1 MLKLLFLIFSLKRII
16 FIAVIITALSFAA
29 FGQTTR
35 SKTTRKSSSGNK
47 AIGGSTKIAVRKTNS
62 ILQPVTPV
70 ADHHTHIWSENA
82 SALIR
87 EPLMPVVELP
97 DDLKRLLQDKE
108 KFGGRDKNPAALADL
123 YTKDFLMLN
132 PSAPA
137 WLRGERALSY
147 VTNSTTMARLLP
159 TAYDIEGS
167 AGYVAGYEAEIQG
180 ESTKYVSN
188 FLYVVKKGPD
198 AKWRISSEVFTTN
211 PPAMPKELPVERL
224 IAEMD
229 AAGVKKAAVASV
241 AFWFGRPIWKIDD
254 EYAKVRAENDWLG
267 SKVALYPDRLVGFCS
282 FNPLKDYALEELDRC
297 TKNPNFKGLKLH
309 IGNSRVEVLNPEH
322 IEKLRAVFRAANEKR
337 FPILVHLRA
346 SGGGSN
352 YRRPHAEAFLN
363 QVLPVAP
370 DIPIV
375 IAHMAATG
383 PGYDHDDV
391 FEVYANAA
399 EKRDPRMK
407 NVYVD
412 VASAAIQETPPETLE
427 LIAKRL
433 RQFGLQ
439 RVLFGSDRSVDFGNE
454 PPKTA
459 WESFRRLPLTEKE
472 FKTVAQNVAPYMR

>member
-1 MLKLLFLIFSLKRII
+1 MIKLLSLIFPLKRII
-16 FIAVIITALSFAA
+16 FIALIIIALSFAA
-29 FGQTTR
+29 FGQTNR
-35 SKTTRKSSSGNK
+35 
-47 AIGGSTKIAVRKTNS
+47 I
-62 ILQPVTPV
+62 TPL

-87 EPLMPVVELP
+87 EPLLPVVDLP
-97 DDLKRLLQDKE
+97 ADLKSLLQDKE
-108 KFGGRDKNPAALADL
+108 KFGGRDKNPSALAEL
-123 YTKDFLMLN
+123 YTKDFLVLN

-137 WLRGERALSY
+137 WIRGERALSY
-147 VTNSTTMARLLP
+147 VTNSTNIARLLP
-159 TAYDIEGS
+159 TAFDVEGS
-167 AGYVAGYEAEIQG
+167 AGYIAGYEAEIQG
-180 ESTKYVSN
+180 ETTKYVSN
-188 FLYVVKKGPD
+188 FLYVIKKGSD
-198 AKWRISSEVFTTN
+198 GKWRISSEVFTTN
-211 PPAMPKELPVERL
+211 PPAFPKALPVERL

-229 AAGVKKAAVASV
+229 DAGVKKAAVASV
-241 AFWFGRPIWKIDD
+241 AFWFGRPIWKIEN
-254 EYAKVRAENDWLG
+254 EYAKVRAENDWLAE
-267 SKVALYPDRLVGFCS
+267 KVALYPARLVGFCS

-297 TKNPNFKGLKLH
+297 AKNPKFKGLKLH
-309 IGNSRVEVLNPEH
+309 IGNSRVDVLNPEH
-322 IEKLRAVFRAANEKR
+322 IEKLRNVFRAANAKR

-352 YRRPHAEAFLN
+352 YRRPHGEAFLN

-412 VASAAIQETPPETLE
+412 VASAAIQDTPPETLA

-439 RVLFGSDRSVDFGNE
+439 RVLFGSDRSVEFGNE
-454 PPKTA
+454 PPKLA

-472 FKTVAQNVAPYMR
+472 FRTVAENVAPYMR